1 MHVNVF
7 DVFYSLYS
15 HQHVSATIM
24 AIFSDVITNFDP
36 YLYYLILPEIIIIC
50 NCYGVTAI
58 QLTTFVPLCSCNN
71 NITLKM
77 TVIAVETCW

>member
-36 YLYYLILPEIIIIC
+36 YLYYLL
-50 NCYGVTAI
+50 NFT
-58 QLTTFVPLCSCNN
+58 
-71 NITLKM
+71 
-77 TVIAVETCW
+77 